1 MPEVTDLL
9 WKFCHHGNAQA
20 RDEAHQAIL
29 ECGVAILP
37 ELIEAVEEELQR
49 VRGSFSA
56 TDELGQAFY
65 PGPEPLQRLVA
76 LLITYES
83 PAILSP
89 LAWVAAWR
97 RWDKAFQQ
105 PFQQLLAT
113 FEARAAPADIAAFIE
128 TLQRLREL
136 PGTKAQQLSIAGA
149 LLRMAEKDPKLELR
163 AALPLL
169 RPNLRTPWEFIELRT
184 RLKTALGEENLPIPA
199 TPPQPTRDLPIP
211 MEKEESK

>member
-1 MPEVTDLL
+1 MTSLL
-9 WKFCHHGNAQA
+9 WKFCHYGNAEA
-20 RDEAHQAIL
+20 RDEAYQEIL
-29 ECGVAILP
+29 ERGETILP
-37 ELIEAVEEELQR
+37 ELIQAVEEELQR
-49 VRGSFSA
+49 VRGSFAA
-56 TDELGQAFY
+56 TNELGQAFY

-83 PAILSP
+83 PKILSP

-105 PFQQLLAT
+105 PFEQLSAT
-113 FEARAAPADIAAFIE
+113 LEARATPADIAAFIE
-128 TLQRLREL
+128 ALQRLREL
-136 PGTKAQQLSIAGA
+136 SGTKAQQLSIANA

-169 RPNLRTPWEFIELRT
+169 KPSLRTPWEFIELRQ
-184 RLKTALGEENLPIPA
+184 RLKAALGEENLPIPA
-199 TPPQPTRDLPIP
+199 GPPQPTRDLPIP